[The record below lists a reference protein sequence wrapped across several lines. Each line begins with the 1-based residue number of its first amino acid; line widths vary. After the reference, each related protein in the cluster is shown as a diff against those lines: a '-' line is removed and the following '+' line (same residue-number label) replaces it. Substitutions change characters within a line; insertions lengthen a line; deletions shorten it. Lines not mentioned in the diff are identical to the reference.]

1 MALKYNLSY
10 YNDVY
15 ILLMGKITI
24 IRHQET
30 QVIFKFF
37 SPFVKC
43 ITKTDETIIDDAK
56 NLDLVMLIYNLV
68 EYSSNYSETTESWWF
83 DSKDG
88 APNFDAD
95 VTDDNNFKSFKHKAK
110 LLENTIRKYKWN
122 FKKRNNYCANKIL
135 SNIWKLLE
143 MPLIDCKIE
152 LKLKWTKYCVLP
164 PAVADTVNGN
174 NNDNDIIFTIKDTK
188 LYVLVATL
196 SAKNNQKLLKLFSK
210 GFEISVYW
218 NEYKRKGQNKYT
230 TNKFRFFS
238 NKILLE
244 LINSLF

>member
-1 MALKYNLSY
+1 
-10 YNDVY
+10 
-15 ILLMGKITI
+15 
-24 IRHQET
+24 
-30 QVIFKFF
+30 
-37 SPFVKC
+37 
-43 ITKTDETIIDDAK
+43 
-56 NLDLVMLIYNLV
+56 
-68 EYSSNYSETTESWWF
+68 
-83 DSKDG
+83 
-88 APNFDAD
+88 
-95 VTDDNNFKSFKHKAK
+95 
-110 LLENTIRKYKWN
+110 
-122 FKKRNNYCANKIL
+122 
-135 SNIWKLLE
+135 

-164 PAVADTVNGN
+164 PAVADTVNSN